1 MPPKLFPLYLKNVQ
15 LTLQPAQAPQISQFL
30 YSSFIFLIILNPL
43 TIVKKKKKNETSYD
57 VSFSVQHIPLS
68 YNCLFGFNF
77 IHTFSIEY
85 LMFFSE
91 FFFLFYHNRLC

>member
-30 YSSFIFLIILNPL
+30 YSSLSFNNP
-43 TIVKKKKKNETSYD
+43 KSFDYSKKNETSYE

-77 IHTFSIEY
+77 IHTFSIKY
-85 LMFFSE
+85 LMSFSE
-91 FFFLFYHNRLC
+91 SFFLFYHNLLC